1 MDDLR
6 YPIGRFQHPAS
17 ISQAERDSALAEIAA
32 LPNQL
37 RSAVDGWSAGQLDTP
52 YRPDG
57 WTVRQ
62 VLHHVADSHLNNYV
76 RCRLALT
83 EEEPTIKGY
92 DEGAWAK
99 LEDARSADVKLSL
112 DLLDNIHQR
121 LVLLLR
127 SLTDEQ
133 WQRTFRH
140 SERGLVRLDNNL
152 ALYAWHGKH
161 HLAHITRLRERS
173 GWQ

>member
-1 MDDLR
+1 M
-6 YPIGRFQHPAS
+6 
-17 ISQAERDSALAEIAA
+17 AELAA
-32 LPNQL
+32 LPGQL
-37 RSAVDGWSAGQLDTP
+37 RSAVQGWSAEQLDTP

-62 VLHHVADSHLNNYV
+62 VLHHLADSHMNNYV

-83 EEEPTIKGY
+83 EDQPTVKGY
-92 DEGAWAK
+92 DEAAWAA
-99 LEDARSADVKLSL
+99 LADAKTADVAVSL

-127 SLTDEQ
+127 SLNEEQ
-133 WQRTFRH
+133 WQRAFRH